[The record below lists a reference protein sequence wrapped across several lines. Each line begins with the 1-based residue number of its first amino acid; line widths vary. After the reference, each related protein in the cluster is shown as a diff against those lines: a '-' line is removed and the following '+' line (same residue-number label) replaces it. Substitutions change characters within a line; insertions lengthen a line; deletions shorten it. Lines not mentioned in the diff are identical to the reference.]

1 MLIFSDL
8 IFLIDKLFHETNLDF
23 SKLDKIIEN
32 VGITLE
38 KNIEDLY
45 DFQLHLDQT
54 KYGEDPLLIKS
65 EIEMRQICDKLDNY
79 CNHFMG
85 RK

>member
-38 KNIEDLY
+38 
-45 DFQLHLDQT
+45 
-54 KYGEDPLLIKS
+54 
-65 EIEMRQICDKLDNY
+65 
-79 CNHFMG
+79 
-85 RK
+85 

>member
-38 KNIEDLY
+38 KTLKIY
-45 DFQLHLDQT
+45 MTFSFIWT
-54 KYGEDPLLIKS
+54 KLNMVKTHS
-65 EIEMRQICDKLDNY
+65 
-79 CNHFMG
+79 
-85 RK
+85 